1 MEITFVMRG
10 DTIILTPLTIHMVPY
25 AADILISG
33 GIFTK
38 KAALEG
44 DISGWR
50 FDSEGKT
57 MSKI

>member
-1 MEITFVMRG
+1 MPRALGSAVG
-10 DTIILTPLTIHMVPY
+10 
-25 AADILISG
+25 
-33 GIFTK
+33 K

-57 MSKI
+57 IAKVK